1 MNEQLLQVSTKEVK
15 EYLDKFAAMDPT
27 HRFNAHSHWFYL
39 QCKGGRESWEKDF
52 FSEGLYIFYV
62 LTID

>member
-1 MNEQLLQVSTKEVK
+1 VK

>member
-1 MNEQLLQVSTKEVK
+1 MNEQLLQLSTKEVK

-27 HRFNAHSHWFYL
+27 HRFNAHSL
-39 QCKGGRESWEKDF
+39 PAMQGGRESWEKDF
-52 FSEGLYIFYV
+52 LNEGLYIFYV